1 MTPDQVAA
9 GTVLAVSSVS
19 MYIIAQVLELYI
31 APRHLI
37 YTALL
42 VAMSFGLAKLFF

>member
-1 MTPDQVAA
+1 MTPEQVAA
-9 GTVLAVSSVS
+9 GVVIAISSVS
-19 MYIIAQVLELYI
+19 LYVMAQVLELYI

-37 YTALL
+37 YTTLL